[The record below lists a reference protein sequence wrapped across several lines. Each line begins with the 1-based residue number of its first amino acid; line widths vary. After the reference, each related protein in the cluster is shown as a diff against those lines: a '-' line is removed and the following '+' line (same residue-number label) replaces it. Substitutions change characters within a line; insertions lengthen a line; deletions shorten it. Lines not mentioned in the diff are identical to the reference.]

1 MPSTVHLAVL
11 GDPIEHSRSPAIHS
25 AAMAHLGIDGSYL
38 ARRVRAGDLSEVV
51 AELRNGSLD
60 GANVTMPL
68 KLEAAALA
76 DGLTVEAAASGS
88 VNTLRP
94 RSGLV
99 EGHST
104 DVVASARAFSDE
116 RFDQSAPILILGA
129 GGAAAAAIIG
139 AAARVVY
146 VAARDMQRA
155 TALIDKIGSGAG
167 VVPLGVGVSGALVV
181 NATPLGMGGEQLPE
195 AITTT
200 ASGIIDLPY
209 GAGETLTVT
218 GARAAG
224 LPFMDGVEFLVLQAA
239 ASFEWWMGVPAP
251 IEVMVR
257 AARNA

>member
-1 MPSTVHLAVL
+1 MPSTLHLAVL
-11 GDPIEHSRSPAIHS
+11 GDPIEHSRSPAIHN
-25 AAMAHLGIDGSYL
+25 AAMAHLGIDGSYM
-38 ARRVRAGDLSEVV
+38 ARRVRGGELSDVV
-51 AELRNGSLD
+51 SELRKGSLD

-76 DGLTVEAAASGS
+76 DDLTVEAAASGS
-88 VNTLRP
+88 VNTLRL

-139 AAARVVY
+139 AAGRVVY
-146 VAARDMQRA
+146 VAARNVQRA
-155 TALIDKIGSGAG
+155 TALVDKLGSGG

-181 NATPLGMGGEQLPE
+181 NATPLGKGGERLAE
-195 AITTT
+195 AITAT

-209 GAGETLTVT
+209 GPGETLTVA

-239 ASFEWWMGVPAP
+239 ASFEWWTGVPAP
-251 IEVMVR
+251 TEVMVR